1 MRHKKNTIISC
12 PSNGYSGTKRWALR
26 DQGMGIDRP
35 RDGHSGTK
43 GWASTDQGMGI
54 DRPRDGHLLPMRC
67 AQSAQKSDDFWALL
81 ADQRLCFYA

>member
-12 PSNGYSGTKRWALR
+12 PSSGY
-26 DQGMGIDRP
+26 
-35 RDGHSGTK
+35 SGTK
-43 GWASTDQGMGI
+43 GWALRDQAMGI
-54 DRPRDGHLLPMRC
+54 NRPSDGHLLPMRC